1 MEFLQN
7 LNSLKSQKL
16 LFEGV
21 FGYSLNMGQ
30 DNWSLKLLLGAC
42 ILTLLR
48 CSSDSETKNTSS
60 VVGGELSVKSSQLL
74 FGFNFIDKLEEMP
87 GYAECKFEFKTDG
100 FPPKKFI
107 VRAKVGQRTVL
118 APVTFTQFKLSGI
131 DCGDYG
137 SLTKDIFNPENPLIK
152 MESDRVQFAGL
163 YELTTRNR
171 ELSVQLRKQWS
182 LDFLRRVAF
191 ESGAS
196 WGGRL
201 FSAYSGK
208 QIQAGMIPKSISS
221 PVIVVKTNGAKS
233 KNIALLDREKRGLEK
248 LIQSCML
255 DETFRNPIVVGFLAM
270 QVKFSNGK
278 FDQFEKIQD
287 QGTYSKEFQDCV
299 KSKIQDYNTKDPS
312 ISRAA
317 FKI

>member
-1 MEFLQN
+1 MV
-7 LNSLKSQKL
+7 LKAYNMII
-16 LFEGV
+16 
-21 FGYSLNMGQ
+21 GYSKIMYKQ
-30 DNWSLKLLLGAC
+30 PWSLKIMLGFC
-42 ILTLLR
+42 FLTLIQ
-48 CSSDSETKNTSS
+48 CSSDSETKSTSS
-60 VVGGELSVKSSQLL
+60 VVGGELSVKNSQLL
-74 FGFNFIDKLEEMP
+74 FGFNFINKLEELP

-118 APVTFTQFKLSGI
+118 APVAFPQFKLSGI

-201 FSAYSGK
+201 YSAYSSK
-208 QIQAGMIPKSISS
+208 QIQAGMIPKSISN
-221 PVIVVKTNGAKS
+221 PVIVVKTSGAKT
-233 KNIALLDREKRGLEK
+233 KNIALIDREKRGLEK

-255 DETFRNPIVVGFLAM
+255 DENFRNPIVVGFLAM

-278 FDQFEKIQD
+278 FDQFEKVQD
-287 QGTYSKEFQDCV
+287 RGTYTKEFHDCV
-299 KSKIQDYNTKDPS
+299 KSKLQEHDSKDPS